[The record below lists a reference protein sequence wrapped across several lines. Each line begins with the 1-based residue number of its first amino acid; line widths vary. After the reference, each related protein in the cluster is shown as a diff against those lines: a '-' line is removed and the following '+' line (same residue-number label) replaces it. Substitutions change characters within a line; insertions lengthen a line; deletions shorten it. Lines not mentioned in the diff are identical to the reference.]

1 MRIRAGT
8 ALAMVAICAGIG
20 FALYPHARLAGA
32 LLLARDDPAALADIH
47 LQAAMNDDPDMI
59 ARTIEEA
66 LAAKDADLAAS
77 LVAVAADKQV
87 ALPDDMTERVAALA
101 AEQGTFTAVA
111 GRIASGFVTGQTDDF
126 ASFSG
131 AIAGDMFA
139 YGDIR
144 DVVLEGRK
152 VANGEAAD
160 GVVLGLAAAG
170 VAMTAATYATA
181 GGSVPVRAGLTL
193 VKDARKVGRLSA
205 GLSGWASRTARDI
218 VDTPALQSA
227 IANVSMTR
235 LAPTATAVRAAFKTE
250 KAGSLLKLAKDVGRV
265 GEKAGTKG
273 ALDALKVA
281 ESPADLARAAKLAE
295 SKGGQTRAFLK
306 LLGRGALL
314 LLVSAVQL
322 SWWVLGM
329 LAVLIGFVIAIKS
342 ASERGT
348 RAAAAGWRRWSEAKR
363 ARRHKAD
370 AVLKAKQQAPV
381 DEIPALAGP
390 AAPV

>member
-8 ALAMVAICAGIG
+8 ALASVAICAAIG

-32 LLLARDDPAALADIH
+32 LLLAKDDPAALADIH
-47 LQAAMNDDPDMI
+47 LDAAMRDDPDII
-59 ARTIEEA
+59 ARNIEEA

-87 ALPDDMTERVAALA
+87 VLPDGMTERVVASA

-111 GRIASGFVTGQTDDF
+111 GRFASGLATGQTDDF
-126 ASFSG
+126 ASLSG
-131 AIAGDMFA
+131 ALAGDLFA

-152 VANGEAAD
+152 VVNGEEAD
-160 GVVLGLAAAG
+160 RVILGLAAAG

-205 GLSGWASRTARDI
+205 GLSGWASRTARDL
-218 VDTPALQSA
+218 VDTPALQTA

-235 LAPTATAVRAAFKTE
+235 LQPTATAVRAAFKTE
-250 KAGSLLKLAKDVGRV
+250 KAGSLVKFAKDVGRV

-306 LLGRGALL
+306 MLGRGALL
-314 LLVSAVQL
+314 LLVSALQL
-322 SWWVLGM
+322 SWWVFGMVATLLG
-329 LAVLIGFVIAIKS
+329 LVIAIKS

-348 RAAAAGWRRWSEAKR
+348 RAAGAGWRRWSEARR
-363 ARRHKAD
+363 ARRHTAD
-370 AVLKAKQQAPV
+370 AAARAKQQAP

-390 AAPV
+390 TAPV